1 MVFLF
6 VDHFLFMK
14 RSHIDENK
22 SIDPFQDFCNQFAFG
37 RNSKRNDVTP
47 SKIPKTDGT
56 DQVQTE
62 SDLRKD
68 HDLDPFVA
76 PYPNKYRDKFCS
88 PCSTCFN
95 QCKVCTHN
103 PEKQLDLLIIGHN
116 PSEHAWKSGNM
127 YSNPTNRMWKILTG
141 TLSSSPKYPGVIRS
155 TLSINDQ
162 NTLPQDY
169 RIGFCDLG
177 VVPGN
182 QSDVFTKDELL
193 EWRKDL
199 FLRLRK
205 HLQRVCKESHND
217 PTCSLVCH
225 APRVVLFSG
234 KKQYTVVAKKTA
246 GISMGLQ
253 TDLPI
258 DWPFKQEAK
267 VFVCPSSSGRV
278 VMKKEAILDA

>member
-1 MVFLF
+1 MI
-6 VDHFLFMK
+6 
-14 RSHIDENK
+14 S
-22 SIDPFQDFCNQFAFG
+22 
-37 RNSKRNDVTP
+37 
-47 SKIPKTDGT
+47 
-56 DQVQTE
+56 
-62 SDLRKD
+62 
-68 HDLDPFVA
+68 
-76 PYPNKYRDKFCS
+76 
-88 PCSTCFN
+88 
-95 QCKVCTHN
+95 KVCTHN

-127 YSNPTNRMWKILTG
+127 YSNPTNGMWKILTG
-141 TLSSSPKYPGVIRS
+141 TLSSSPKYPVHSVVFSLMQGVIRS

-217 PTCSLVCH
+217 PTVMIQLYSMIQCSLVCH

-278 VMKKEAILDA
+278 VMKKEAILDAYEEAFTAYRSYHFSSLS